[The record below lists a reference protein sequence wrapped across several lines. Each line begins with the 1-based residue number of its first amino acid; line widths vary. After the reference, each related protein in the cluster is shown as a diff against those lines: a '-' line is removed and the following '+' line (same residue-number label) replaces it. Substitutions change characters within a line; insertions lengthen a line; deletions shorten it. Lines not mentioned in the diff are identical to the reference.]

1 MANTGR
7 SASRR
12 LLVQAMYQHQI
23 TDHDETLLRDQYVN
37 GREAVR
43 ADKPYFEELLTEV
56 MGSLDSLD
64 ESLGVWTDRPVEQ
77 LDPIE
82 HAVLWLGVTE
92 LEHHPDVPTKVVINE
107 AIELCKL
114 FGAQDGHRYVNAV
127 LDKAAKDLRPES

>member
-12 LLVQAMYQHQI
+12 LLVQAMYQYQI
-23 TDHDETLLRDQYVN
+23 TGHDESVLRDQYIN

-43 ADKPYFEELLTEV
+43 ADKPYFEELLTEI
-56 MGSLDSLD
+56 MGSLDSMD
-64 ESLGVWTDRPVEQ
+64 ELLGGWTDRPVEQ

-127 LDKAAKDLRPES
+127 LDRAAKDLRPES

>member
-12 LLVQAMYQHQI
+12 LLVQAMYQYQI
-23 TDHDETLLRDQYVN
+23 TNHDEKVLRDQYGN

-43 ADKPYFEELLTEV
+43 ADKPFFEELLTE
-56 MGSLDSLD
+56 MMESLDSMD
-64 ESLGVWTDRPVEQ
+64 ERLSSWADRPVDQ
-77 LDPIE
+77 IDPIE

-92 LEHHPDVPTKVVINE
+92 LQYHPDVPTKVIINE
-107 AIELCKL
+107 AVELCKL
-114 FGAQDGHRYVNAV
+114 FGAQDGHRYVNAL

>member
-12 LLVQAMYQHQI
+12 LLVQAMYQYQI
-23 TDHDETLLRDQYVN
+23 TDHDESVLRDQYVN

-43 ADKPYFEELLTEV
+43 ADKPYFEELLTEI
-56 MGSLDSLD
+56 MGSLDSMD
-64 ESLGVWTDRPVEQ
+64 EHLSGWADRPVEQ
-77 LDPIE
+77 IDPIE